1 MYRGDKQRTNG
12 LVNSGRIPIKQPTPV
27 SRHKQSAQMGGKKK
41 THIDDKQ
48 QTNTG
53 VKTADTQ
60 SGIEEM
66 VGPLGN
72 VVH

>member
-1 MYRGDKQRTNG
+1 
-12 LVNSGRIPIKQPTPV
+12 
-27 SRHKQSAQMGGKKK
+27 MGGKKK

-48 QTNTG
+48 QTNTE